1 MVRPQ
6 KVSTGDFLRAY
17 ARQHTTIANSQ
28 QQNMSDKITTR
39 AEEYSRWYTD
49 IILRAE
55 LADYGPVRGC
65 MVIRPNGFAIW
76 ERIQATLDKMF
87 KDTGHVNAYFPLFM
101 PKSFLDK
108 EAEHVEGFAPECAV
122 VTHAGGSELEEPIV
136 VRPTSEAIIW
146 NMYKRWISSYRDLPL
161 LYNQWAN
168 VVRWEMRT
176 RLFLR
181 TTEFLWQEGHT
192 AHATAEEALEEC
204 DRMLGVYR
212 TFAEETLAIPVICGR
227 KTEHEKFAGAEHTYT
242 LETLMQ
248 DGKALQLCTSHY
260 LGDKFARAFEVQF
273 QDQDGELRH
282 PHATSW
288 GSTTRMIGAL
298 IMVHSDDQGLVL
310 PPKIAPTQVVIVPIW
325 KGEEEKI
332 ALKEFGQRVVHQ
344 LKERFSV
351 RFDDREEVKPGR
363 KFNEWELKGVP
374 LRIEV
379 GPRDLA
385 KGEVVLVRRDTG
397 EKCSIAVEAIDEKI
411 PALLEAIQCNLF
423 ERARAFRDSLTF
435 SLDDYQLFKEKVETE
450 NGFYHL
456 HWCGDTLCENKISDE
471 TKATIRC
478 IPFESKEERGS
489 CIRCGKPSE
498 RRYLFAK
505 AY

>member
-1 MVRPQ
+1 
-6 KVSTGDFLRAY
+6 
-17 ARQHTTIANSQ
+17 
-28 QQNMSDKITTR
+28 MSDKITSR
-39 AEEYSRWYTD
+39 AEDYSRWYTD
-49 IILRAE
+49 IVLRAE

-65 MVIRPNGFAIW
+65 MVIRPNGYAIW
-76 ERIQATLDKMF
+76 ENIQATLDRMF
-87 KDTGHVNAYFPLFM
+87 KETGHVNAYFPLFM

-122 VTHAGGSELEEPIV
+122 VTHAGGSELEEPII

-204 DRMLGVYR
+204 DRMLQVYR
-212 TFAEETLAIPVICGR
+212 TFAEGSLAIPVICGR

-242 LETLMQ
+242 LETMMQ
-248 DGKALQLCTSHY
+248 DGKALQFSTSHY

-273 QDQDGELRH
+273 QAQDGELRH
-282 PHATSW
+282 PFATSW
-288 GSTTRMIGAL
+288 GSTTRMIGAM
-298 IMVHSDDQGLVL
+298 IMVHSDDQGLVI

-325 KGEEEKI
+325 RGEEEKTL
-332 ALKEFGQRVVHQ
+332 LKTFCHNLVEK
-344 LKERFSV
+344 LKPRHSV
-351 RFDDREEVKPGR
+351 RLDDREEVKPGR

-374 LRIEV
+374 IRVEV

-385 KGEVVLVRRDTG
+385 NQQIVLVRRDTG
-397 EKCSIAVEAIDEKI
+397 EKRAIPVQDAEQEI
-411 PALLEAIQCNLF
+411 SALLVAIQNNLF
-423 ERARAFRDSLTF
+423 ERARKHRDERTF
-435 SLDDYQLFKEKVETE
+435 TLDDYEEFKERIEAV
-450 NGFYHL
+450 NGFYLL
-456 HWCGDTLCENKISDE
+456 HWCEGHECEKKISDE

-478 IPFESKEERGS
+478 IPFDSEPEFGH
-489 CIRCGKPSE
+489 CIRCGQPSKQ
-498 RRYLFAK
+498 RYLFAK